1 MGKFAWTVPFKA
13 GEIKA
18 IARDKSG
25 KEYEDVLYTTNKAC
39 KLDARL
45 IDEAAMADG
54 ISILQIEVDALDD
67 RGAIAESAEIPVT
80 IETEGEVV
88 YEHMDNGNLR
98 DISDYTSNVRNT
110 HHGRLM
116 VYVRTTD
123 KMGKAKVDIKNSLGD
138 IELEFETK

>member
-1 MGKFAWTVPFKA
+1 
-13 GEIKA
+13 
-18 IARDKSG
+18 
-25 KEYEDVLYTTNKAC
+25 
-39 KLDARL
+39 
-45 IDEAAMADG
+45 MADG

-123 KMGKAKVDIKNSLGD
+123 KRGKAKVDIKNSLGD